1 MQRQFDSAS
10 SPESMLLETI
20 SQNATAGVK
29 LCECTD
35 SCQMLYANEGLAEL
49 TGYSRDQLVGSSYEL
64 FIDPEEKDGIIREI
78 KAQNKASGHF
88 RVTYQLNKKNGTR
101 IWVLDSGIIKPNR
114 DGTAIIQSIMID
126 ISEQKRIE
134 AALEVSQLQY
144 EAALSYSDVTMFE
157 YNVKTKKILTQSSD
171 FDTYGMP
178 GVLEGGVEDVI
189 NSGIIAQRSKDD
201 LRNLY
206 RAIDEGAPSASTV
219 VYANDVDGNER
230 TLQLQMIGMLDE
242 NGVASYA
249 IGVRKDITEAVQLHK
264 EKEYSSQLAE
274 EHDFVFEANVTQNKI
289 TYYNPSW
296 MQGLGIAHP
305 TAFSEVVRYVCD
317 TYVAPEDKAIFT
329 ERQTQDYLLDSL
341 RNGKP
346 LVTFEYRKHD
356 KGDDKVVHW
365 FESKINIVQDEL
377 TNDINIRIYALNI
390 DKRMKEEL
398 RAETE
403 QKRHELMLSKS
414 AFTYEIDLTKDVV
427 TFGQK
432 NLDKELGPLPP
443 DNYSR
448 QALPAAL
455 AKTHPED
462 QAAMAAFL
470 SFDNLK
476 RDYASGTTNLEHD
489 YRYLQP
495 SGIYLWHKIS
505 LQLFRDTRTHDLMC
519 FTSIENINTQKEA
532 DLALLYQAQHDLMT
546 GFFNKNVT
554 KEKINAVLSTK
565 ATAHQR
571 HIFFIVDL
579 DYFKLINDHFGHAF
593 GDAVLSQAA
602 SKIADLFRAED
613 ILGRIGGDEFVIFMK
628 NVRTEKLAFLKAQ
641 ELCDTLTETYQQ
653 NGTERKLTASVGIAI
668 SGRHGTTYDELY
680 RHSDTAL
687 YNAKKTGRHRYSLYD
702 DNMQLE

>member
-1 MQRQFDSAS
+1 MSISTDS
-10 SPESMLLETI
+10 SPTTEALLLDALDHNI
-20 SQNATAGVK
+20 TAGIK

-35 SCQMLYANEGLAEL
+35 TCHMLYVNDGLANL
-49 TGYSRDQLVGSSYEL
+49 SGYSREELVGSSYAL
-64 FIDPEEKDGIIREI
+64 LIRPEEKDDLVREI
-78 KAQNKASGHF
+78 KAQSKKQGYF
-88 RVTYQLNKKNGTR
+88 RITYQLKRKDGTFVW
-101 IWVLDSGIIKPNR
+101 ILDSGIIRAEHEGK
-114 DGTAIIQSIMID
+114 AVIQSVMMD
-126 ISEQKRIE
+126 ISNHKKIKD
-134 AALEVSQLQY
+134 ALEASQKQY
-144 EAALSYSDVTMFE
+144 ETALKFSDVTMFE
-157 YNVKTKKILTQSSD
+157 YDIKTKKILTQSKD

-178 GVLEGGVEDVI
+178 GVIENGVEEVI
-189 NSGIIAQRSKDD
+189 DSGVVAKRSEND
-201 LRNLY
+201 LRDLY
-206 RAIDEGAPSASTV
+206 RAIDEGAPTAATV
-219 VYANDVDGNER
+219 VYANDLKGTQR
-230 TLQLQMIGMLDE
+230 TLELQMISVLDSD
-242 NGVASYA
+242 NTPSYA

-296 MQGLGIAHP
+296 MQDLGIAHP
-305 TAFSEVVRYVCD
+305 TVFSEVVHYVCD
-317 TYVAPEDKAIFT
+317 TYVVPEDKAVFI
-329 ERQTQDYLLDSL
+329 EKQTQDYLLESL
-341 RNGKP
+341 RSGKR
-346 LVTFEYRKHD
+346 LVTFEYRKHE
-356 KGDDKVVHW
+356 KGDDKIVRW

-377 TNDINIRIYALNI
+377 TDDINIRIYALNI

-398 RAETE
+398 KAETE

-414 AFTYEIDLTKDVV
+414 TFTYEIDLTKDIV

-432 NLDKELGPLPP
+432 NLDKELGPLPSN
-443 DNYSR
+443 NYSK
-448 QALPAAL
+448 QAMPAAL

-462 QAAMAAFL
+462 QEALAAFL

-476 RDYASGTTNLEHD
+476 RDYANGTTNLEHD

-519 FTSIENINTQKEA
+519 FTSIENINEQKEA

-613 ILGRIGGDEFVIFMK
+613 ILG
-628 NVRTEKLAFLKAQ
+628 
-641 ELCDTLTETYQQ
+641 
-653 NGTERKLTASVGIAI
+653 
-668 SGRHGTTYDELY
+668 
-680 RHSDTAL
+680 
-687 YNAKKTGRHRYSLYD
+687 
-702 DNMQLE
+702 